1 MRFRRKRG
9 LRKGGD
15 NYDHFDHRFAGFLSG
30 LGLRLSH
37 CTTRPS
43 KTVQQPPVV
52 CISTTSARLLIRRFP
67 FNPKMQHAHF
77 GV

>member
-1 MRFRRKRG
+1 VCFKSKRG

-15 NYDHFDHRFAGFLSG
+15 TYDHFDHRFDGFLSG
-30 LGLRLSH
+30 LGLRLSQ

-43 KTVQQPPVV
+43 KTVQQPPLVYT
-52 CISTTSARLLIRRFP
+52 STASARLLIRRFP
-67 FNPKMQHAHF
+67 FNPKMQQAHF

>member
-1 MRFRRKRG
+1 MRFKRKRG

-15 NYDHFDHRFAGFLSG
+15 NDDHFDSRFHGFLAG

-43 KTVQQPPVV
+43 QTVQQPPVV
-52 CISTTSARLLIRRFP
+52 YASTAQTGLLIRRFP
-67 FNPKMQHAHF
+67 FNPKM
-77 GV
+77 